1 MFDQT
6 QTILEGVANAADS
19 VSQGEIIFTKRARVI
34 NEAWTKIITNYRLIH
49 FISSQHMAAC
59 RSNDASDE
67 SSHNTTSSDYTNG
80 ESISSRT

>member
-59 RSNDASDE
+59 RSNNASNE
-67 SSHNTTSSDYTNG
+67 SSHNTIYSEPTYWESVSS
-80 ESISSRT
+80 